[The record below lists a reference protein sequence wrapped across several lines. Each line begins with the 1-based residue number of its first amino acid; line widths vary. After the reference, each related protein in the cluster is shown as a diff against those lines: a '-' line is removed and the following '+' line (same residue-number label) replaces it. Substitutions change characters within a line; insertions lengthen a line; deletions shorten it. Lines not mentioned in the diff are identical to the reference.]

1 MALNVGIEH
10 LDCVLGEKAFME
22 VLVILYQRQPGFQQ
36 PVICLHVHHVVFVQL
51 GGRGIHKTDTSE
63 MSHHRQVHSLPFNK
77 VPNQQ
82 SATELTDLIFKLTD
96 QLKHCSEDVQASY

>member
-36 PVICLHVHHVVFVQL
+36 PVVRLHVYHVVFVQL
-51 GGRGIHKTDTSE
+51 EGRGIHKTDTSE
-63 MSHHRQVHSLPFNK
+63 IESPQTGPWVGLQQRS
-77 VPNQQ
+77 Q
-82 SATELTDLIFKLTD
+82 SAINDR
-96 QLKHCSEDVQASY
+96 AN